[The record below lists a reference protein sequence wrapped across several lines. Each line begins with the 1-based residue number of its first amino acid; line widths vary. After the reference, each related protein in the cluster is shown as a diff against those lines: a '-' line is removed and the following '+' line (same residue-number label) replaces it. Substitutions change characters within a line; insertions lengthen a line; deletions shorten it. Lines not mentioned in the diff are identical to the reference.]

1 MGNLKSVGQEPG
13 PPCGLGLGLGFG
25 LCGKQGPASPAP
37 EPSRAPAP
45 ATPQAPDHSPAPSS
59 PTLTRPPEGPKF
71 PRVKNWEL
79 GSITYD
85 TLCAQSQQD
94 GPCTPRRCLGS
105 LVLPRK
111 LQTRP
116 SQGPPPA
123 EQLLSQARD
132 FINQYYSS
140 IKRSS
145 SQAHEERL
153 QEVEAEVAST
163 GTYHLRES
171 ELVFGAKQAW
181 RNAPRCV
188 GRIQWGK
195 LQVFDARDCSSAQ
208 EMFTYIC
215 NHIKYATN
223 RGNLRSRPRV
233 SSAITVFPQRAPGR
247 GDFRIWNTQLVRYAG
262 YRQQDGSVRGD
273 PANVEITE
281 VGTGRGEGG
290 TQPMWRSQRWARG
303 DEMGGPSQRG
313 DHGGGHEETRWGD
326 PANVEITEVG
336 TGRGEGG
343 PANVETSE
351 LCIQHGWA
359 PGNGRFD
366 VLPLLLQAPDEAPEL
381 FVLPPELVLEV
392 PLEHPTLEWFAAL
405 GLRWY
410 ALPAVS
416 NMLLEIGGLEFPAA
430 PFSGW
435 YMSTEIGTRNLCDP
449 HRYNILEDV
458 AVCMDLDTRTTSSLW
473 KDKAAVEI
481 NLAVLHSFQL
491 AKVTIVDHHA
501 ATVSFMKHLENEQK
515 ARGGCPADWAWIVPP
530 ISGSLTPVFHQE
542 MVNYVLSPAFRYQPD
557 PWKGSAAKGAGITRK
572 KTFKEVANAVKISAS
587 LMGTLMAKR
596 VKATILYASE
606 TGRAQ
611 SYAQQ
616 LGRLFRKAFDPRV
629 LCMDEYDVVSL
640 EHEALVLVVTSTF
653 GNGDPPENGESFAA
667 ALMEMSGP
675 YNSSPRPEQHKSYK
689 IRFNSVS
696 CSDPLVS
703 SWRRKRKESSNTD
716 SAGGPGD
723 PQVRGPRRGGL
734 CRGVG
739 AASCLGTRGEDEGAC
754 PDGSWYPRFCVFG
767 LGSRA
772 YPHFCAFARAV
783 DTRLEELGGER
794 LLQLGQGDE
803 LCGQEEAFRGW
814 AKAAFQASC
823 ETFCVGEEAK
833 AAAQDIFSPKRSW
846 KRQRYRLS
854 TQAEGLQLLPGLIH
868 VHRRKMFQA
877 TVLSVE
883 NLQSSKSTR
892 ATILVRLDTAGQ
904 EGLQYQPGD
913 HIGICPPNRPGLV
926 EALLSRVEDP
936 PPPTESVAVEQLE
949 KGSPGGPPP
958 SWVRD
963 PRLPPCTL
971 RQALTFF
978 LDITSPPSPRL
989 LRLLSTLAEEPSEQ
1003 QELETLSQDPR
1014 RYEEWK
1020 WFRCPTLL
1028 EVLEQFPS
1036 VALPAPLL
1044 LTQLPLLQPRYYSVS
1059 SAPSA
1064 HPGEVHLTVA
1074 VLAYRTQDGLGPLHY
1089 GVCSTWLSQLK
1100 TGDPVPCFIRGAPS
1114 FRLPPDPYVPC
1125 ILVGPGT
1132 GIAPFRGF
1140 WQERLHDIE
1149 SKGLQPAP
1157 MTLVFGCRCS
1167 QLDHLYRDEVQDAQE
1182 RGVFGRVLTAFSREP
1197 DSPKV
1202 RDPEGAGTYVQDILR
1217 TELAAEVHRVLCLER
1232 GHMFVCGDVTMATS
1246 VLQTVQRILATEG
1259 GMELDE
1265 AGDVI
1270 GVLRDQQRY
1279 HEDIFGL
1286 TLRTQEVTSRIRTQS
1301 FSLQERHLRG
1311 AVPWA
1316 FDPPGPD
1323 TPGP

>member
-1 MGNLKSVGQEPG
+1 M
-13 PPCGLGLGLGFG
+13 
-25 LCGKQGPASPAP
+25 
-37 EPSRAPAP
+37 
-45 ATPQAPDHSPAPSS
+45 
-59 PTLTRPPEGPKF
+59 
-71 PRVKNWEL
+71 

-85 TLCAQSQQD
+85 TLSAQAQ
-94 GPCTPRRCLGS
+94 
-105 LVLPRK
+105 
-111 LQTRP
+111 
-116 SQGPPPA
+116 
-123 EQLLSQARD
+123 
-132 FINQYYSS
+132 
-140 IKRSS
+140 
-145 SQAHEERL
+145 
-153 QEVEAEVAST
+153 
-163 GTYHLRES
+163 
-171 ELVFGAKQAW
+171 
-181 RNAPRCV
+181 
-188 GRIQWGK
+188 
-195 LQVFDARDCSSAQ
+195 QVFDARDCRSAQ

-223 RGNLRSRPRV
+223 KGNIR
-233 SSAITVFPQRAPGR
+233 SAITVFPQRSPGR
-247 GDFRIWNTQLVRYAG
+247 GDFRVWNSQLVRYAG

-281 VGTGRGEGG
+281 
-290 TQPMWRSQRWARG
+290 
-303 DEMGGPSQRG
+303 
-313 DHGGGHEETRWGD
+313 
-326 PANVEITEVG
+326 
-336 TGRGEGG
+336 
-343 PANVETSE
+343 
-351 LCIQHGWA
+351 LCIQHGWT
-359 PGNGRFD
+359 PGNSRFD
-366 VLPLLLQAPDEAPEL
+366 VLPLLLQAPDEPPEV
-381 FVLPPELVLEV
+381 FTLPPELVLEV

-435 YMSTEIGTRNLCDP
+435 YMSSEIGMRNLCDP

-481 NLAVLHSFQL
+481 NVAVLHSYQL

-501 ATVSFMKHLENEQK
+501 ATASFMKHLENEQK

-542 MVNYVLSPAFRYQPD
+542 MVNYFLSPAFRYQPD
-557 PWKGSAAKGAGITRK
+557 PWKGSAAKGTGITRK

-587 LMGTLMAKR
+587 LMGTVMAKR
-596 VKATILYASE
+596 VKATILYGSE

-640 EHEALVLVVTSTF
+640 EHETLVLVVTSTF

-716 SAGGPGD
+716 SAG
-723 PQVRGPRRGGL
+723 
-734 CRGVG
+734 
-739 AASCLGTRGEDEGAC
+739 ALGTL
-754 PDGSWYPRFCVFG
+754 RFCVFG

-814 AKAAFQASC
+814 AQAAFQASC
-823 ETFCVGEEAK
+823 ETFCVGEDAK

-854 TQAEGLQLLPGLIH
+854 AQAEGLQLLPGLIH

-883 NLQSSKSTR
+883 NLQSSRSTR
-892 ATILVRLDTAGQ
+892 ATILVRLDTGGQ

-913 HIGICPPNRPGLV
+913 HIGVCPPNRPGLV

-936 PPPTESVAVEQLE
+936 PPPSEPVAVEQLE

-971 RQALTFF
+971 RQALTYF

-989 LRLLSTLAEEPSEQ
+989 LRLLSTLAEESSEQ
-1003 QELETLSQDPR
+1003 QELEALSQDPR

-1059 SAPSA
+1059 SAPST
-1064 HPGEVHLTVA
+1064 HPGEIHLTVA

-1100 TGDPVPCFIRGAPS
+1100 AGDLVPCFIRGAPS
-1114 FRLPPDPYVPC
+1114 FRLPPDPSLPC

-1167 QLDHLYRDEVQDAQE
+1167 QLDHLYRDEVQDAQQ

-1197 DSPKV
+1197 DSPK
-1202 RDPEGAGTYVQDILR
+1202 TYVQDVLR

-1259 GMELDE
+1259 DMELDE

-1301 FSLQERHLRG
+1301 FSLQERQLRG

-1316 FDPPGPD
+1316 FDPPGSD
-1323 TPGP
+1323 TLYP